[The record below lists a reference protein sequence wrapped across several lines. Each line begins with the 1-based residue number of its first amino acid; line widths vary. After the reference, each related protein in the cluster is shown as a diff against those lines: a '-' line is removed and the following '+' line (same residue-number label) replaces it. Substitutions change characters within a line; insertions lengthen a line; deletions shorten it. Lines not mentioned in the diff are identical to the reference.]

1 MRHINEYIDDT
12 IIEEGLISWL
22 KAFIKKV
29 SCNEKK
35 LLKDG
40 KVNMIK
46 MDTRKLKIQKEPA
59 KLADLMKDKD
69 SVEAWNNPQLG
80 FPESYNIA
88 KNIKKYSPDQ
98 EEQKSDPYVY
108 TYYYKPEETYYAAV
122 LIYENTLQYKPNYIH
137 IVSLETN
144 KVVDNP
150 TDVRKAVLEQFKQ
163 LMNKM
168 KPSYEGFTTK
178 NSMPRTFAD
187 MKNLGFKEDETL
199 EEIYVLEK

>member
-12 IIEEGLISWL
+12 IIDEGLISWL

-29 SCNEKK
+29 SSNQKK
-35 LLKDG
+35 LFKDG

-59 KLADLMKDKD
+59 KLADLLKDKD
-69 SVEAWNNPQLG
+69 SIEVWNNPQLG
-80 FPESYNIA
+80 FPESYKIA

-98 EEQKSDPYVY
+98 EEAKSNPYVY

-122 LIYENTLQYKPNYIH
+122 LIYENDIQYKPNYIH

-163 LMNKM
+163 IMNKK

-178 NSMPRTFAD
+178 NSQPRTFAD